1 MKLRANST
9 TVQMIMEQ
17 VASTIHPK
25 RDINELT
32 LTYKGKDLKENLK
45 TLKQVMGTAFGKI
58 DQCVMILSSKSSIE
72 MEYMEQDLA
81 IFGTKIETSQFDPAV
96 LSSKVAELKMFLG
109 ETEASDEVIAL
120 ALKKCNLNLEETIG
134 LVITEESIAELQAEL
149 IKE

>member
-25 RDINELT
+25 RDVNELT

-58 DQCVMILSSKSSIE
+58 E
-72 MEYMEQDLA
+72 
-81 IFGTKIETSQFDPAV
+81 
-96 LSSKVAELKMFLG
+96 
-109 ETEASDEVIAL
+109 
-120 ALKKCNLNLEETIG
+120 
-134 LVITEESIAELQAEL
+134 
-149 IKE
+149 

>member
-1 MKLRANST
+1 
-9 TVQMIMEQ
+9 
-17 VASTIHPK
+17 
-25 RDINELT
+25 
-32 LTYKGKDLKENLK
+32 
-45 TLKQVMGTAFGKI
+45 
-58 DQCVMILSSKSSIE
+58 MILSSKSSIE